1 MPPYLLLITF
11 SPELHNSQFLIHHSP
26 MSSIFYKNVRLLV
39 LTILAIAVW
48 GLSSFFSLPRMEDP
62 ELTPRFAVINTQFPG
77 ATPERVE
84 TLVTDKLEQALLE
97 VEEIQNIDS
106 TSQLGFSSITIE
118 LNDQI
123 TDVDPVWSQIR
134 DKVNDA
140 VSQLPSGTSLPEFE
154 ESKPKA
160 NALIVALT
168 WQLSSPPN
176 YGILSRWAQELE
188 DDLRLI
194 EGTEK
199 VELFGNPTEEI
210 RVEVA
215 PQQLTHLGLTIQSL
229 SQQIL

>member
-1 MPPYLLLITF
+1 
-11 SPELHNSQFLIHHSP
+11 

-134 DKVNDA
+134 DKVNDD
-140 VSQLPSGTSLPEFE
+140 FE
-154 ESKPKA
+154 PLGA
-160 NALIVALT
+160 
-168 WQLSSPPN
+168 
-176 YGILSRWAQELE
+176 R
-188 DDLRLI
+188 
-194 EGTEK
+194 
-199 VELFGNPTEEI
+199 I
-210 RVEVA
+210 RR
-215 PQQLTHLGLTIQSL
+215 
-229 SQQIL
+229 